1 MDADWLSYLLAPTAA
16 KQKPQVSF
24 FNTCGFSQAV
34 FELGD

>member
-1 MDADWLSYLLAPTAA
+1 MDANRLSYPLVRIAA

-24 FNTCGFSQAV
+24 FNTGGFSQAV